1 MKTMKDIIACQLDG
15 LKPANECYFVFW
27 CGSRQDSNESRTST
41 STKWKF
47 FIFLANSQKRVYKV
61 QKTWY
66 NCNHNEQQCSMI
78 FDNWQ
83 LMTVLLDILVSKTK
97 RGEEPLAKLW
107 ALLVGLATKNRFLGQ
122 ARQHA
127 VSRACLRNKWE
138 TMLHILTAR
147 ISLVHKRLKLVQL
160 QHGSS

>member
-1 MKTMKDIIACQLDG
+1 MVWNQPMNAILSFDVEVGKIAMNQGLPLQLSG
-15 LKPANECYFVFW
+15 SFSFSWQILK
-27 CGSRQDSNESRTST
+27 
-41 STKWKF
+41 
-47 FIFLANSQKRVYKV
+47 KRVYKV

-97 RGEEPLAKLW
+97 RGEKPLAKLW

-138 TMLHILTAR
+138 TMPLILTVR
-147 ISLVHKRLKLVQL
+147 ISLAYRRLKLVRL
-160 QHGSS
+160 QHGLS